1 MASEGSTYGDI
12 HRYEPPRESTAA
24 AVGIV
29 LLTVIQVG
37 LVGLFTYGMLAGWAS
52 GIGTVLTVSLIEA
65 NMFLGGVLTAI
76 FIDLAFIMLL
86 YRKEFLPDVMIVK
99 KRRRKWEDLYIRQDD
114 VDGSSIADQ
123 GELVETVKRA
133 IYPYYKK

>member
-1 MASEGSTYGDI
+1 MASEGSNYGDI
-12 HRYEPPRESTAA
+12 HRYETARESTAA
-24 AVGIV
+24 ALGIV
-29 LLTVIQVG
+29 LLTLIQVV

-52 GIGTVLTVSLIEA
+52 GIGASLTVRLIEA

-76 FIDLAFIMLL
+76 FIDLAFILLL

-114 VDGSSIADQ
+114 VDGTTVTD
-123 GELVETVKRA
+123 GESFAETVKRA
-133 IYPYYKK
+133 VYPYYKK

>member
-1 MASEGSTYGDI
+1 MSSEGSSYGDI

-24 AVGIV
+24 ALAIV
-29 LLTVIQVG
+29 LLTIVEVVF
-37 LVGLFTYGMLAGWAS
+37 VGLFTYGLISGWGLSEGGNML
-52 GIGTVLTVSLIEA
+52 
-65 NMFLGGVLTAI
+65 LGGILAVI
-76 FIDLAFIMLL
+76 FIDLAFILLL

-114 VDGSSIADQ
+114 VDGTSMTDQ
-123 GELVETVKRA
+123 GEIVETVKRA

>member
-37 LVGLFTYGMLAGWAS
+37 LVGLFTYGMIAGWAS
-52 GIGTVLTVSLIEA
+52 GIGTTLTVRLIEA
-65 NMFLGGVLTAI
+65 NMFMGGVLTAI

-99 KRRRKWEDLYIRQDD
+99 KRRRKWEDLYIRQED
-114 VDGSSIADQ
+114 VDG
-123 GELVETVKRA
+123 ETVADGEEFAETFKRA
-133 IYPYYKK
+133 VYPYYKK

>member
-12 HRYEPPRESTAA
+12 HRYEPPHESTAA

-29 LLTVIQVG
+29 LLTIIQVG
-37 LVGLFTYGMLAGWAS
+37 LVGFFTYGMLAGWAS
-52 GIGTVLTVSLIEA
+52 GIGTTLTVSLIEA

-114 VDGSSIADQ
+114 VDGTTMADQ

-133 IYPYYKK
+133 VYPYYKK

>member
-29 LLTVIQVG
+29 LLTVIQIV
-37 LVGLFTYGMLAGWAS
+37 LVGLFTYGMLTGWAS
-52 GIGTVLTVSLIEA
+52 GIGTSLTVRLIEA

-76 FIDLAFIMLL
+76 FLDLAFIMLL

-99 KRRRKWEDLYIRQDD
+99 KRRRKWEDLYIRQED
-114 VDGSSIADQ
+114 VEGETLADEEQ
-123 GELVETVKRA
+123 LVETIKRA
-133 IYPYYKK
+133 VYPYYKK